1 MNTPARTALLALLAL
16 LPSATIATRP
26 AEAARRTPSQVQNSR
41 SKTATSSPIQTPKA
55 KIPIPTELYLEPRQ
69 VTLQGPGAAQ
79 SLIVTGRFA
88 DGTERD
94 VTAQAHFRTD
104 RPAVATVDAEG
115 VLKAVGD
122 GMAWVKAELGGRTA
136 TLLVKVSGTAV
147 SRGVSFTNDVMAV
160 LTKAGCNQGACHGS
174 PAGKGGLKLSMFGYD
189 PALDQPAIVT
199 ADGGRRVDLKEVPRS
214 LLLQKPTAAVPHGGG
229 QRFAVGSPEYR
240 VLRGWLEAGA
250 PADPPETPHI
260 IGLQVLP
267 AARSMAALKAT
278 QRLVVMAQ
286 FSDGSAVDVTRN
298 ARLTSNDDA
307 VAALDGATLTAAG
320 VGETAVMARYLGQ
333 VAISRVTVPPA
344 WPEPKLTGFR
354 PSNNIDR
361 LVARK
366 WQELR
371 LAPSELSTDAE
382 FLRRASLDTIGLPP
396 TPDEVRQ
403 FLADRDPAKRAKQI
417 DALLARPEYVDRWTQ
432 FWSDLLRVSS
442 RFIVGEPEKAY
453 RSWIHDS
460 VVANKPYDQFARELL
475 TATGDI
481 TAPGPGSFF
490 QVARTA
496 EDRARDA
503 AQIFL
508 GVRIECAQCH
518 NHPFEKWTRD
528 HYFGLAAFFAQAR
541 TAAAPDKK
549 VMLTVDMKGELRH
562 PERKTPVVP
571 AVLDTRPVTVAPET
585 DRREALAGWVTDAR
599 NPFFARAIA
608 NRLWAHFF
616 GRGLV
621 DPVDDFRET
630 NPASNEPLLAALAL
644 QLTAHGYDLKFLM
657 REIMNSRAYQLSSA
671 PNRWNEHDGR
681 NFARAYLRRLPAQQ
695 LLDSVCQVTG
705 VPERFNGQPPGTR
718 AAQLPDSRVGSY
730 FLDVFGRSRN
740 DKDCTCD
747 AILQGSVPQA
757 LHLLNGATLE
767 TKLAAADGTV
777 AKLAAS
783 TMTNEAVVTEI
794 YLGALGREPSTRERH
809 RALDSLAKAPA
820 RRAELEDLMWA
831 LLNSREF
838 MFNH

>member
-1 MNTPARTALLALLAL
+1 V
-16 LPSATIATRP
+16 SI
-26 AEAARRTPSQVQNSR
+26 
-41 SKTATSSPIQTPKA
+41 
-55 KIPIPTELYLEPRQ
+55 EPRQ
-69 VTLQGPGAAQ
+69 VALQGPGAAQ
-79 SLIVTGRFA
+79 TLLVTGRFA

-94 VTAQAHFRTD
+94 VTAQARFRTD
-104 RPAVATVDAEG
+104 RPSVAAVDAEG
-115 VLKAVGD
+115 VLKAAGD
-122 GMAWVKAELGGRTA
+122 GTARVTAEVGGRTA
-136 TLLVKVSGTAV
+136 TLAVKVSGTAA
-147 SRGVSFTNDVMAV
+147 SRPVSFTNDVMAV

-174 PAGKGGLKLSMFGYD
+174 PAGKGGFKLSMFGYD

-199 ADGGRRVDLKEVPRS
+199 ADGGRRVDLKDVPKS
-214 LLLQKPTAAVPHGGG
+214 LLLQKPTASVPHGGG
-229 QRFAVGSPEYR
+229 QRFPLDSPEYR
-240 VLRGWLEAGA
+240 ALRAWMEAGA

-260 IGLQVLP
+260 TGLQVLP
-267 AARSMAALKAT
+267 VSRSMAALKAT

-298 ARLTSNDDA
+298 TRLTSNDDA

-333 VAISRVTVPPA
+333 VAVCRVIVPPA
-344 WPEPKLTGFR
+344 WPAPKLTAFKA
-354 PSNNIDR
+354 NNLIDQ

-371 LAPSELSTDAE
+371 LAPSDLCADAE

-396 TPDEVRQ
+396 APDEVRR
-403 FLADRDPAKRAKQI
+403 FLADRDPAKRAKKV
-417 DALLARPEYVDRWTQ
+417 DELLARPEFVDLWTQ
-432 FWSDLLRVSS
+432 YWSDLLRVSN
-442 RFIVGEPEKAY
+442 RNIVGEPEKAY
-453 RSWIHDS
+453 RAWIHDS
-460 VVANKPYDQFARELL
+460 VAANKPYDQFAREVL

-481 TAPGPGSFF
+481 TTPGPGSFF
-490 QVARTA
+490 QVARTP

-503 AQIFL
+503 SQIFL

-528 HYFGLAAFFAQAR
+528 HYFGLAAFFAQAK
-541 TAAAPDKK
+541 TAAGPDKK
-549 VMLTVDMKGELRH
+549 LMLTVDLKAELRY
-562 PERKTPVVP
+562 PEKKANVVP
-571 AVLDTRPVTVAPET
+571 AVLDTRPVTVAPDT
-585 DRREALAGWVTDAR
+585 DRREALAAWVTDAR
-599 NPFFARAIA
+599 NPFFARAVA
-608 NRLWAHFF
+608 NRIWAHFF

-630 NPASNEPLLAALAL
+630 NPASDEPLLLALARSL
-644 QLTAHGYDLKFLM
+644 VMHRYDLKSLM
-657 REIMNSRAYQLSSA
+657 REIMNSRTYQLSSA

-695 LLDSVCQVTG
+695 MLDSVCQATG
-705 VPERFNGQPPGTR
+705 VPEKYAGQPPGTR
-718 AAQLPDSRVGSY
+718 AAQLLDSRIGSY

-747 AILQGSVPQA
+747 AVLQGSVPQA
-757 LHLLNGATLE
+757 LHLLNGSTIESKVTAP
-767 TKLAAADGTV
+767 DGTV
-777 AKLAAS
+777 AKLAGS
-783 TMTNEAVVTEI
+783 SMTNEEVVKEI
-794 YLGALGREPSTRERH
+794 YLGTLCREPSAHELQ
-809 RALDSLAKAPA
+809 RALDGLAKAAA